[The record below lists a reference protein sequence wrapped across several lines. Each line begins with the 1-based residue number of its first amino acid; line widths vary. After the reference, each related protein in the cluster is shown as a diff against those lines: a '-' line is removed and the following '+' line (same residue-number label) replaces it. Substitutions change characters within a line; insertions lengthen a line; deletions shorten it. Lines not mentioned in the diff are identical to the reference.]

1 MADTS
6 SPFGGYKR
14 IQLTGDTA
22 AQFEQYN
29 PSCRPHEPIVVIK
42 PNGHIC
48 IKMNR
53 TTTDQRYNDIATLWD
68 EDVAA
73 RLESDLSESQAAAT
87 AAKQSES
94 NAKEYAKTAAD
105 ALTEVNGKAA
115 AIMECTG
122 FKFVINAADGG
133 IDIVTTETKEENA
146 NG

>member
-6 SPFGGYKR
+6 SSFGGYKR

-94 NAKEYAKTAAD
+94 NAKEYAKAAAD
-105 ALTEVNGKAA
+105 ALTKVSSKEAA
-115 AIMECTG
+115 VMTCEG
-122 FKFVINAADGG
+122 FKFTVDADGNVSVESLEG
-133 IDIVTTETKEENA
+133 DNT
-146 NG
+146 

>member
-1 MADTS
+1 MANTS

-87 AAKQSES
+87 AAKQSETT
-94 NAKEYAKTAAD
+94 AKEYAKNAAD
-105 ALTEVNGKAA
+105 ALSEVNSKATA
-115 AIMECTG
+115 VMTCEG
-122 FKFVINAADGG
+122 FKFVVDADGN
-133 IDIVTTETKEENA
+133 VSAETAEGENT
-146 NG
+146 

>member
-1 MADTS
+1 MANTS

-87 AAKQSES
+87 VAKQSETA
-94 NAKEYAKTAAD
+94 AKEYAKNAAA
-105 ALTEVNGKAA
+105 ALSEVNSKATA
-115 AIMECTG
+115 VMTCEG
-122 FKFVINAADGG
+122 FKFVVDADGN
-133 IDIVTTETKEENA
+133 VSAETVEGENT
-146 NG
+146 

>member
-1 MADTS
+1 MAGIA

-22 AQFEQYN
+22 AEFEKYN
-29 PSCRPHEPIVVIK
+29 PACRPHEPIVVIK

-73 RLESDLSESQAAAT
+73 RLENDLSESQAAAT
-87 AAKQSES
+87 AAKQSEMT
-94 NAKEYAKTAAD
+94 AKEYAKNAAD
-105 ALTEVNGKAA
+105 ALAEVNGKATA
-115 AIMECTG
+115 AMTCEG
-122 FKFVINAADGG
+122 FKFVVDADGNVSVESLEG
-133 IDIVTTETKEENA
+133 DNT
-146 NG
+146 

>member
-87 AAKQSES
+87 AAKQSEN
-94 NAKEYAKTAAD
+94 NAKEYAKAAAD
-105 ALTEVNGKAA
+105 ALTQVSSKEAA
-115 AIMECTG
+115 VMTCEG
-122 FKFVINAADGG
+122 FKFVVDADGN
-133 IDIVTTETKEENA
+133 VSAETVEGENT
-146 NG
+146 

>member
-87 AAKQSES
+87 AAKQSEN

-105 ALTEVNGKAA
+105 ALTKVSSKEAA
-115 AIMECTG
+115 VMTCEG
-122 FKFVINAADGG
+122 FKFVVDADGN
-133 IDIVTTETKEENA
+133 VSAETVEGDNT
-146 NG
+146 

>member
-1 MADTS
+1 MAGIA

-22 AQFEQYN
+22 AEFEKYN
-29 PSCRPHEPIVVIK
+29 PACRPHEPIVVIK

-73 RLESDLSESQAAAT
+73 KLESDLAESQKAAT
-87 AAKQSES
+87 AAKQSET
-94 NAKEYAKTAAD
+94 NAKEYADQTAET
-105 ALTEVNGKAA
+105 LTEVNAKSV
-115 AIMECTG
+115 AIMECEG
-122 FKFVINAADGG
+122 FKFVVSTEDNG
-133 IDIVTTETKEENA
+133 IDIVPSDTTDATA
-146 NG
+146 ST

>member
-87 AAKQSES
+87 AAKQSEN
-94 NAKEYAKTAAD
+94 NAKEYAKAAAD
-105 ALTEVNGKAA
+105 ALTQVSSKEAA
-115 AIMECTG
+115 VMTCEG
-122 FKFVINAADGG
+122 FKFVVDTDGN
-133 IDIVTTETKEENA
+133 VSAETVEGENT
-146 NG
+146 

>member
-1 MADTS
+1 MANTS

-87 AAKQSES
+87 AAKQSEN
-94 NAKEYAKTAAD
+94 NAKEYAKAAAD
-105 ALTEVNGKAA
+105 ALTQVSSKEAA
-115 AIMECTG
+115 VMTCEG
-122 FKFVINAADGG
+122 FKFTVDADGNVSVESLEG
-133 IDIVTTETKEENA
+133 DNT
-146 NG
+146 

>member
-1 MADTS
+1 MENTS

-87 AAKQSES
+87 EAKQSETA
-94 NAKEYAKTAAD
+94 AKEYAKKAAD
-105 ALTEVNGKAA
+105 ALTAVNNKEV
-115 AIMECTG
+115 AIMTCEG
-122 FKFVINAADGG
+122 FKFTVDADGN
-133 IDIVTTETKEENA
+133 VSVEAKEGDNV
-146 NG
+146 

>member
-1 MADTS
+1 MAEATL
-6 SPFGGYKR
+6 PFGGYKR
-14 IQLTGDTA
+14 IQFSGDTA
-22 AQFEQYN
+22 AEFEKYN

-73 RLESDLSESQAAAT
+73 RLESDLSESQAAAM
-87 AAKQSES
+87 AAKQSEN

-105 ALTEVNGKAA
+105 ALTQVSSKEAA
-115 AIMECTG
+115 VMTCEG
-122 FKFVINAADGG
+122 FKFVVDADGNVSVESLEG
-133 IDIVTTETKEENA
+133 DNT
-146 NG
+146 